1 MKHFYSSLVAC
12 VLLAANLPIQAA
24 TTDNTFSVTA
34 KTVGKCTISANEL
47 AFNTS
52 IPTPIEKNWDASSK
66 LTVICSTTTP
76 YSIGLND
83 GQGGGAT
90 CGDRRMTKIGGLAS
104 EILRYQLHT
113 DAAHTIIFGKAGVG
127 STCPI
132 EVGGTGSGVEQFVT
146 VYGRIVPQSPVQG
159 SFSDTITATV
169 TF

>member
-47 AFNTS
+47 AFNTA
-52 IPTPIEKNWDASSK
+52 IPTPIEKNWDASNT

-83 GQGGGAT
+83 GQGNGAT
-90 CGDRRMTKIGGLAS
+90 CGDRRMTKIGGAPTDTLK
-104 EILRYQLHT
+104 YQLHT
-113 DAAHTIIFGKAGVG
+113 DAARSIIFGKAG

-132 EVGGTGSGVEQFVT
+132 EVEGTGSGAEQFIT
-146 VYGRIVPQSPVQG
+146 VYGRIPTQSTTVQG